1 MFGAVGDLQRQQ
13 RVGVAGGQ
21 RDVMAGQLQVDGVV
35 AVLVQDGG
43 DLAPGTDTAGGAL
56 AELLAPFDG
65 QLLGHAMLPVVVTRS
80 TGSDATATGGRASPS
95 RPAAIT
101 EQAKAAPSPH
111 GP

>member
-1 MFGAVGDLQRQQ
+1 MFGADGDLQRQQ

-56 AELLAPFDG
+56 AELLAQFDV
-65 QLLGHAMLPVVVTRS
+65 QLLGHALLLVVVTRS
-80 TGSDATATGGRASPS
+80 TDRKSTRLNSS
-95 RPAAIT
+95 HVAISY
-101 EQAKAAPSPH
+101 AVF
-111 GP
+111 

>member
-1 MFGAVGDLQRQQ
+1 MFGADGDLQRQQ

-56 AELLAPFDG
+56 AELLAEVG
-65 QLLGHAMLPVVVTRS
+65 VRRLGHAVLLVVVTRS
-80 TGSDATATGGRASPS
+80 AVSGGRSG
-95 RPAAIT
+95 
-101 EQAKAAPSPH
+101 E
-111 GP
+111 GWGGEMGVV

>member
-1 MFGAVGDLQRQQ
+1 Q

-56 AELLAPFDG
+56 AGLPGEIAAQLVGLA
-65 QLLGHAMLPVVVTRS
+65 MRPVGVTRRTVS
-80 TGSDATATGGRASPS
+80 HATASGARASQIRTAS
-95 RPAAIT
+95 IT
-101 EQAKAAPSPH
+101 EQAEPAPSPK
-111 GP
+111 